1 MLHIVIGS
9 LVTHLVDIACLT
21 ESQKLAHLLYLEQFT
36 WIPINAG
43 EAPEDSMTPMIGVF
57 KDVELDP
64 DKAVHIMHITV
75 GTSAVH
81 LVGKKGAMEFDMFT
95 MSLYEEDMGL
105 LNQAGYIHI
114 LGDGEEVH
122 VTSQPNW
129 EIL

>member
-9 LVTHLVDIACLT
+9 LVIHLVDIACLT
-21 ESQKLAHLLYLEQFT
+21 ESQKLAHLIYLEQLT
-36 WIPINAG
+36 WILINAG
-43 EAPEDSMTPMIGVF
+43 EAQEDYMTPMIGVSW
-57 KDVELDP
+57 DVELDP

-81 LVGKKGAMEFDMFT
+81 LVGKKSVMEFDMFT
-95 MSLYEEDMGL
+95 MSLYEEDMGV

-122 VTSQPNW
+122 TISQQNW
-129 EIL
+129 GSL